1 MQKKKPTNK
10 QIGFVTMITKLNALE
25 ELENTLLKTYFWI
38 IYGHDNNK
46 NLGVYTHIASP
57 VPKFSHCFK

>member
-1 MQKKKPTNK
+1 
-10 QIGFVTMITKLNALE
+10 MIPKLNTLE

-57 VPKFSHCFK
+57 VPKFSRCFK